1 VICDSSVS
9 PPFGGRGSSTGFISM
24 LVDPPAPLS
33 TSMGCGI
40 VKTLI
45 WSVICFGGLGG
56 AVYFTYDSRSLKQT
70 VAMCAIILMLKG
82 LVIALLTVRAKIIG
96 GAEAFGGGQK
106 EAANL
111 LFILFKPL
119 LLAYSWAPWGG
130 GADAAARFLRC
141 VANNSEFEP
150 AFVGGLIAVY
160 LALDGKKDPIISSLA
175 LLCTYSRVAHTFFFV
190 MFPVFGPEP
199 RTMSFDCF
207 FFGALGLGV
216 YAAVMLL

>member
-1 VICDSSVS
+1 
-9 PPFGGRGSSTGFISM
+9 M
-24 LVDPPAPLS
+24 LVDPPVTTPSIA
-33 TSMGCGI
+33 CGI
-40 VKTLI
+40 ATTLL
-45 WSVICFGGLGG
+45 WSVVCFGGIGG
-56 AVYFTYDSRSLKQT
+56 AVYFTYDSKSLKQT

-82 LVIALLTVRAKIIG
+82 LVVALLTVRAKIIG
-96 GAEAFGGGQK
+96 GAQAFGGGQK

-111 LFILFKPL
+111 LFIVFKPL

-130 GADAAARFLRC
+130 GAEAAARFLRC
-141 VANNSEFEP
+141 AANCSEFEP

-160 LALDGKKDPIISSLA
+160 LAVEGTEDHIISCLA
-175 LLCTYSRVAHTFFFV
+175 LLSTYGRVAHTFFFI